1 MRSPVQ
7 PAETRGEWARMLHV
21 GFLVATLI
29 LFLTLPAAAGPAE
42 DFAAANRSYADG
54 DYASARRSYERAL
67 ADGPRVNVLYNLGN
81 ASFRQGETGR
91 AILNYERALALQPRH
106 PDATAN
112 LKLAREKSGAR
123 VPGERWWHRGFLWF
137 SPSTATALAVGGC
150 WFFLLLGGS
159 IVGRRKGAA
168 RTFACGVGVLLVA
181 GYAAGVRWAM
191 QEQGRVAIV
200 VAARAEGRSE
210 PAERSSVMETLPS
223 GSRVQM
229 ISEQAG
235 WTYCRLPGGQ
245 RGWLP
250 SGSVE
255 SLVPDGK

>member
-7 PAETRGEWARMLHV
+7 PRGNRRGWARMFQA
-21 GFLVATLI
+21 GSLVATLI
-29 LFLTLPAAAGPAE
+29 LFFTMSAAAGTAE

-54 DYASARRSYERAL
+54 DYAGAGRGYERAL

-81 ASFRQGETGR
+81 AWFRQGEPGR

-112 LKLAREKSGAR
+112 LTLAREKSGAR
-123 VPGERWWHRGFLWF
+123 VPGEPWWQRGFLWF

-159 IVGRRKGAA
+159 VAWRGKGGA
-168 RTFACGVGVLLVA
+168 RIFACGVGVLLVA
-181 GYAAGVRWAM
+181 GYAAGGCWAT
-191 QEQGRVAIV
+191 QERGRVAIV

-210 PAERSSVMETLPS
+210 PAERSSVVVTLPP
-223 GSRVQM
+223 GSRVRV

-250 SGSVE
+250 AATVE
-255 SLVPDGK
+255 SLVPRGK